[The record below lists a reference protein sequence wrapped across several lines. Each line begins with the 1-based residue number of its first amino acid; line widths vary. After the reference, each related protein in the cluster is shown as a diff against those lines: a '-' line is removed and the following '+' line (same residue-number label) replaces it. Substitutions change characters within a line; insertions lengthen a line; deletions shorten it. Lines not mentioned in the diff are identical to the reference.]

1 MKKFINIQTGYTAI
15 CIGLIIMFISLFMR
29 IDELENQ
36 NNKLSSLVEAQGTQ
50 IIQCNEE
57 LNSIYGRYLELE
69 EKNMVLEAKNKIYE
83 KKSETKENN

>member
-1 MKKFINIQTGYTAI
+1 MKNTCSSQWRVFAIILSIDYIILLFYSVNIYNKNK
-15 CIGLIIMFISLFMR
+15 
-29 IDELENQ
+29 ELT
-36 NNKLSSLVEAQGTQ
+36 KLVEAQGTQ

-57 LNSIYGRYLELE
+57 LNSIYGKYLELE